1 MPSKLLCLYLMAVS
15 IIAGSTGLI
24 GRNVLEV
31 LCSKQESV
39 IALTRR
45 PISDLPTNANEL
57 ILDFDS
63 FEKNGSLPTCNHVFI
78 CLGTTIKKAGSQE
91 NFRKVDVGYCLSI
104 AKKAKESGAE
114 TLSLVSCIGADSTS
128 KNLYLKTKG
137 ELEEAIQEL
146 KFSVLNIYRP
156 SFLVGQRSEKRL
168 SEIVLLKFVKV
179 MDFVLVGSASKYR
192 SVKAEL
198 LAKTM
203 ASRID
208 SKPGVNYF
216 YFDDLLK

>member
-1 MPSKLLCLYLMAVS
+1 MAIS

-24 GRNVLEV
+24 GRNVLEI
-31 LCSKQESV
+31 LCNKQESV

-45 PISDLPTNANEL
+45 PISDLPINANQL
-57 ILDFDS
+57 VIDFDS
-63 FEKNGSLPTCNHVFI
+63 FEKNGSLPPCNHVFI

-91 NFRKVDVGYCLSI
+91 NFRKVDIDYCLSI

-114 TLSLVSCIGADSTS
+114 TLSLISSIGADSTS
-128 KNLYLKTKG
+128 KNFYLRTKG
-137 ELEEAIQEL
+137 ELEEAIQE
-146 KFSVLNIYRP
+146 FQFPVVNIFRP

-168 SEIVLLKFVKV
+168 SEVIVLKFAKII
-179 MDFVLVGSASKYR
+179 DFCLVGSASKYR

-203 ASRID
+203 VSRID

-216 YFDDLLK
+216 YFDDFLK

>member
-1 MPSKLLCLYLMAVS
+1 MSIS

-24 GRNVLEV
+24 GRNVVEI
-31 LCSKQESV
+31 LCNKQESV

-45 PISDLPTNANEL
+45 TVSDLPINANQL
-57 ILDFDS
+57 VIDFDS
-63 FEKNGSLPTCNHVFI
+63 FVKNGSLPSCNHAFI

-91 NFRKVDVGYCLSI
+91 NFRKVDFGYCLSI

-114 TLSLVSCIGADSTS
+114 TLSLISSIGADSTS
-128 KNLYLKTKG
+128 KNFYLRTKG

-146 KFSVLNIYRP
+146 QFPVVNIFRP

-168 SEIVLLKFVKV
+168 SEVVVLKFAKI
-179 MDFVLVGSASKYR
+179 MDFFLVGSASKYR

-203 ASRID
+203 VSRID

-216 YFDDLLK
+216 YFDDFLKENS

>member
-1 MPSKLLCLYLMAVS
+1 MSIS

-24 GRNVLEV
+24 GRNVLEI
-31 LCSKQESV
+31 LCNKQESV

-45 PISDLPTNANEL
+45 TIPDLPINANQL
-57 ILDFDS
+57 VIDFDS
-63 FEKNGSLPTCNHVFI
+63 FEKNGSLPPCNHIFI
-78 CLGTTIKKAGSQE
+78 CLGTTIKKAGSQK
-91 NFRKVDVGYCLSI
+91 NFRKVDIGYCLSI

-114 TLSLVSCIGADSTS
+114 TLSLISSIGADSTS
-128 KNLYLKTKG
+128 KNLYLRTKG

-146 KFSVLNIYRP
+146 QFPVVNIFRP

-168 SEIVLLKFVKV
+168 SEVAILKFAKI
-179 MDFVLVGSASKYR
+179 MDFFLVGSASKYR

-203 ASRID
+203 VSRID

-216 YFDDLLK
+216 YFDDFLKENS

>member
-1 MPSKLLCLYLMAVS
+1 MSIS

-24 GRNVLEV
+24 GRNVVEI
-31 LCSKQESV
+31 LCNKQESV

-45 PISDLPTNANEL
+45 TVSDLPINANQL
-57 ILDFDS
+57 VIDFDS
-63 FEKNGSLPTCNHVFI
+63 FVKNGSLPSCNHAFI

-91 NFRKVDVGYCLSI
+91 NFRKVDFGYCLSI

-114 TLSLVSCIGADSTS
+114 TLSLISSIGADSTS
-128 KNLYLKTKG
+128 KNFYLRTKG

-146 KFSVLNIYRP
+146 QFPVVNIFRP

-168 SEIVLLKFVKV
+168 SEVVVLKFAKI
-179 MDFVLVGSASKYR
+179 MDFFLVGSASKYR

-203 ASRID
+203 VSRIN

-216 YFDDLLK
+216 YFDDFLKENS